1 VFHERGS
8 LPALRGGIPDREA
21 TIVTCIDER
30 RIADPAFGEALF
42 NLVRKASCELP
53 ADVEAA
59 LGRAH
64 ADEAPGSTAQMVLGA
79 FLENMKLARE
89 KQYPL
94 CQDTG
99 MPMFF
104 FHHPPGISSRALR
117 RACEEAVKR
126 ATREQYLR
134 HNAVDSVTGRNSGN
148 NVGKGFPAVFCEEWD
163 DAAIGVALML
173 KGGGSENVGSQYSLP
188 DDSLNAGRDLEGV
201 RRAVLDAV
209 RKAEGKGCP
218 PGILGICIG
227 ADRGSGLIESKHQ
240 LLRPLG
246 DTNSDPVLAELEA
259 RILSDANTLGIGPL
273 GLGGKT
279 TLLGVKIGSLHRVPA
294 SFFVTITYMCWEHR
308 RREIRI
314 EPDGSYRF
322 TV

>member
-1 VFHERGS
+1 
-8 LPALRGGIPDREA
+8 
-21 TIVTCIDER
+21 VTCIDDK
-30 RIADPAFGEALF
+30 RITEPAFGEALF
-42 NLVRKASCELP
+42 NLVRRTSCELP

-59 LGRAH
+59 LKQGH
-64 ADEAPGSTAQMVLGA
+64 DEEAPGSTAQMVLAA
-79 FLENMKLARE
+79 FLENMRLARE
-89 KQYPL
+89 MKRPL

-104 FHHPPGISSRALR
+104 FHHPPGLSHRALR
-117 RACEEAVKR
+117 KACEEAVAR

-134 HNAVDSVTGRNSGN
+134 HNAVDSVTGKNSGN

-163 DAAIGVALML
+163 DDAIGVALML
-173 KGGGSENVGSQYSLP
+173 KGGGSENVGRQYSLP
-188 DDSLNAGRDLEGV
+188 DDSLSAGRDLEGV
-201 RRAVLDAV
+201 RRVVLDAV

-227 ADRGSGLIESKHQ
+227 SDRGSGYIESKHQ
-240 LLRPLG
+240 LLRPLA
-246 DTNSDPVLAELEA
+246 DVNPDPALAELEA
-259 RILSDANTLGIGPL
+259 RILREANTLGIGPL

-279 TLLGVKIGSLHRVPA
+279 TLLAVKIGALHRVPA

-314 EPDGSYRF
+314 EPDGSYQF

>member
-1 VFHERGS
+1 MC
-8 LPALRGGIPDREA
+8 DRETA
-21 TIVTCIDER
+21 TLNDGGTNVTCIDDKRVTE
-30 RIADPAFGEALF
+30 PAFGEALF
-42 NLVRKASCELP
+42 NLVRKTSCELP
-53 ADVEAA
+53 TDLEAA
-59 LGRAH
+59 LKQAH
-64 ADEAPGSTAQMVLGA
+64 AEEAPGSTAQMVLAA
-79 FLENMKLARE
+79 FLENMRLARE
-89 KQYPL
+89 MKRPL

-104 FHHPPGISSRALR
+104 FHHPPGLSHRALR
-117 RACEEAVKR
+117 KACEEAVSR

-134 HNAVDSVTGRNSGN
+134 HNAVDSVTGVNSGN

-173 KGGGSENVGSQYSLP
+173 KGGGSENVGRQYSLP
-188 DDSLNAGRDLEGV
+188 DDSLGAGRDLEGV
-201 RRAVLDAV
+201 RRVVLDAV

-227 ADRGSGLIESKHQ
+227 SDRGSGYVHSKHQ
-240 LLRPLG
+240 LLRPLA
-246 DTNSDPVLAELEA
+246 D
-259 RILSDANTLGIGPL
+259 NTLGIGPL

-279 TLLGVKIGSLHRVPA
+279 TLLGVKIGALHRVPA